1 MDTFQRKISKKDSEL
16 AIKEIDKK
24 DSDQAS
30 TGNKKRAKS
39 SMISNGQLS
48 DLFRRLDK

>member
-1 MDTFQRKISKKDSEL
+1 M
-16 AIKEIDKK
+16 KEIDKK
-24 DSDQAS
+24 ESDHTS
-30 TGNKKRAKS
+30 TGNNISGSNKKREKS